1 MAPFSARLTNFSIH
15 NSKCSTATSKCFAFL
30 RCICSSVFK
39 RKFICI
45 HLFMKFF
52 EGKDGWMRETK
63 HFCWIGPVCHFTRK
77 CIINK
82 LTEAFPSKLNFFHF
96 LIFPERRQFVYWN
109 IDFQVKIHFS
119 GSKIR
124 LVTLDASIDL
134 LKGMVL
140 SGEGKSFL
148 ADTHFAQLEGI
159 KEESTLLLRNFYK
172 VIFREKNKVFFE
184 LRFFYN
190 PYLTIRGQM
199 LDTLW
204 QNFIFGHWSPFWKK
218 KIQLFVYIFMVNVSC
233 LFIYLFTSSVQNTA
247 VCWHFE

>member
-1 MAPFSARLTNFSIH
+1 MSSKE
-15 NSKCSTATSKCFAFL
+15 NSFVFIYSWSFL
-30 RCICSSVFK
+30 KENTRN
-39 RKFICI
+39 
-45 HLFMKFF
+45 
-52 EGKDGWMRETK
+52 ET
-63 HFCWIGPVCHFTRK
+63 FCWIGPVCHFTRK

-82 LTEAFPSKLNFFHF
+82 LTGFSVKIEFFHF

-172 VIFREKNKVFFE
+172 VIFREKNKVFFWVE
-184 LRFFYN
+184 VLLQPLFDDKRPNARHTVAKLHFRSLKFILEKEKSAVCLHFYD
-190 PYLTIRGQM
+190 QC
-199 LDTLW
+199 
-204 QNFIFGHWSPFWKK
+204 Q
-218 KIQLFVYIFMVNVSC
+218 
-233 LFIYLFTSSVQNTA
+233 LFIYLFIYIFSSKYSCLFTF
-247 VCWHFE
+247 C

>member
-1 MAPFSARLTNFSIH
+1 M
-15 NSKCSTATSKCFAFL
+15 
-30 RCICSSVFK
+30 
-39 RKFICI
+39 
-45 HLFMKFF
+45 
-52 EGKDGWMRETK
+52 
-63 HFCWIGPVCHFTRK
+63 CHFTRK

-82 LTEAFPSKLNFFHF
+82 LTWFSVKIEFFHF

-172 VIFREKNKVFFE
+172 VIFREKNKVFF
-184 LRFFYN
+184 
-190 PYLTIRGQM
+190 
-199 LDTLW
+199 
-204 QNFIFGHWSPFWKK
+204 
-218 KIQLFVYIFMVNVSC
+218 
-233 LFIYLFTSSVQNTA
+233 
-247 VCWHFE
+247 